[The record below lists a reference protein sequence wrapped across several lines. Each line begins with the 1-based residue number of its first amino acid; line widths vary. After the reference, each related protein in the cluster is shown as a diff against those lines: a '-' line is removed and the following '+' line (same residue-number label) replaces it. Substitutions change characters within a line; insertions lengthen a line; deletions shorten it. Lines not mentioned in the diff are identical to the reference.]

1 MKSADMLKLE
11 GLQKIEE
18 YTLYFEHFFE
28 SLINQ
33 EIGTIHRL
41 GMNKAG
47 LLGKLYV
54 ELSLF
59 VDICD

>member
-1 MKSADMLKLE
+1 MKGADMLNLE
-11 GLQKIEE
+11 GFQKIEE

-33 EIGTIHRL
+33 EIGAIRRL

-47 LLGKLYV
+47 K
-54 ELSLF
+54 
-59 VDICD
+59 